1 MRTPNDIILK
11 RPIRCKVNTYSE
23 TYVTL
28 GRASL
33 VIKSQGVLRTIR
45 RQYDTAAGKK
55 VNHFCIVIMSQGV
68 LRTIRGQCDTAA
80 ALSIPAECRVSSPR
94 YKSGSSS
101 PRTVTLTREQ

>member
-1 MRTPNDIILK
+1 MHTPNDIILK

-68 LRTIRGQCDTAA
+68 LRTIRGQYDTAA
-80 ALSIPAECRVSSPR
+80 ALSIPCRVSSPR

-101 PRTVTLTREQ
+101 PRTVTLAREQ

>member
-1 MRTPNDIILK
+1 MHTPNDIILK

-45 RQYDTAAGKK
+45 GQYDTAAG
-55 VNHFCIVIMSQGV
+55 
-68 LRTIRGQCDTAA
+68 
-80 ALSIPAECRVSSPR
+80 LSIPAESVHHD
-94 YKSGSSS
+94 
-101 PRTVTLTREQ
+101 TRAAHHHHAR

>member
-1 MRTPNDIILK
+1 MHTPNDIILK

-45 RQYDTAAGKK
+45 RQYDTAAG
-55 VNHFCIVIMSQGV
+55 
-68 LRTIRGQCDTAA
+68 
-80 ALSIPAECRVSSPR
+80 LSIPAELVHHDTAHHHHER
-94 YKSGSSS
+94 
-101 PRTVTLTREQ
+101 